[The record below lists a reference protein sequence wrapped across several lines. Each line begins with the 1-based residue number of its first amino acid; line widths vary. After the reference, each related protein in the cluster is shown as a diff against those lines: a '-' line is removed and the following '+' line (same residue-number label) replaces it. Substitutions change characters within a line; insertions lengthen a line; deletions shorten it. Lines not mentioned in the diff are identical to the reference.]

1 MRPRAMFVGPE
12 QVSNVIRDHACPDW
26 DWYRVDTLQDVIAG
40 SRDGDDYSDINM
52 IILVDRMFE
61 KEFNPERE
69 FETIVA
75 SFGTSK
81 IVTILQYNS
90 SLQYNIENSVAAY
103 AKDKGIGEVSMNF
116 VGADYESAIPRI
128 IHNYVNDPYA
138 DDWNKAVISN
148 RVTIDENGQVVS
160 IAADET
166 TGEEWDD
173 GSNYFEEQVDDT
185 QYLGQIIAV
194 TSSKGGSGKSTVAV
208 TLASYLAHSSMRSV
222 ETGAVDRPLKV
233 AILDLDIEDGQIG
246 FIAGSIQP
254 TILNMRTRGISQ
266 AAFEDTVIKSKR
278 LGVDLILA
286 PKRPRS
292 SADTPPQFYREVI
305 DFLKQRY
312 DYVILDT
319 SVRYMDPL
327 LEQVAYPMAD
337 AIVFV
342 TDIVIQS
349 VMSMTRW
356 VQEVTWPVEKN
367 GMGIPASKIGLVVNK
382 AIADVHM
389 NGTRIA
395 KAAPGVAVVSVIP
408 NNAKLMAHAANLQA
422 MQVVLNHPEIRKSY
436 KRIADAIMGKRYDK
450 HLVDTTKGERYK
462 LSDDFKVTT

>member
-1 MRPRAMFVGPE
+1 MFVGPE
-12 QVSNVIRDHACPDW
+12 QVSNVIRDHSCPDW

-173 GSNYFEEQVDDT
+173 GSNY
-185 QYLGQIIAV
+185 
-194 TSSKGGSGKSTVAV
+194 
-208 TLASYLAHSSMRSV
+208 
-222 ETGAVDRPLKV
+222 
-233 AILDLDIEDGQIG
+233 
-246 FIAGSIQP
+246 
-254 TILNMRTRGISQ
+254 
-266 AAFEDTVIKSKR
+266 
-278 LGVDLILA
+278 
-286 PKRPRS
+286 
-292 SADTPPQFYREVI
+292 
-305 DFLKQRY
+305 
-312 DYVILDT
+312 
-319 SVRYMDPL
+319 
-327 LEQVAYPMAD
+327 
-337 AIVFV
+337 
-342 TDIVIQS
+342 
-349 VMSMTRW
+349 
-356 VQEVTWPVEKN
+356 
-367 GMGIPASKIGLVVNK
+367 
-382 AIADVHM
+382 
-389 NGTRIA
+389 
-395 KAAPGVAVVSVIP
+395 
-408 NNAKLMAHAANLQA
+408 
-422 MQVVLNHPEIRKSY
+422 
-436 KRIADAIMGKRYDK
+436 
-450 HLVDTTKGERYK
+450 
-462 LSDDFKVTT
+462 